1 MRLSVCLCLVFFCA
15 SPVSAS
21 SLCREAHT
29 TDFSSST
36 VSSPAT
42 KGFLIQ
48 DGCSENRLD
57 ARLVSPLTLR
67 FGGQDQSS
75 TQNQTIKTAVLSPG
89 TPAEGLRHW
98 KILFDFDQADLDT
111 EDLSVLDSIPLGLK
125 VRVEGYTC
133 RLGGEAYNRKLSDR
147 RAKVVADLLEKRGVT
162 VVVQEGRGECCPVSE
177 TDLARNRRVVV
188 KEVE

>member
-1 MRLSVCLCLVFFCA
+1 MRLSACLCMVFFCA
-15 SPVSAS
+15 SPVLAS
-21 SLCREAHT
+21 SLCREAYT
-29 TDFSSST
+29 ADFSSST
-36 VSSPAT
+36 VSSPVT

-48 DGCSENRLD
+48 DDCAENRLD

-89 TPAEGLRHW
+89 TPAADSRRWE
-98 KILFDFDQADLDT
+98 ILFDFDRADLDT
-111 EDLSVLDSIPLGLK
+111 TNLSLLDSVPSGLK

-133 RLGGEAYNRKLSDR
+133 RLGGEAYNRRLSEH
-147 RAKVVADLLEKRGVT
+147 RAASVAEVLEKHGVA
-162 VVVQEGRGECCPVSE
+162 VVVQKGRGECCPVSE

-188 KEVE
+188 MEVE

>member
-1 MRLSVCLCLVFFCA
+1 MRLSVCLCLVLVCA
-15 SPVSAS
+15 SPVLAS
-21 SLCREAHT
+21 SICREAYT
-29 TDFSSST
+29 ADFRSST
-36 VSSPAT
+36 VSSPVA

-57 ARLVSPLTLR
+57 VRLVSPLTLR

-75 TQNQTIKTAVLSPG
+75 TQNQSIKTAVLSPR
-89 TPAEGLRHW
+89 TQAADSRRWE
-98 KILFDFDQADLDT
+98 ILFDFDRADLET
-111 EDLSVLDSIPLGLK
+111 KDLSVLDSIPAGLK

-133 RLGGEAYNRKLSDR
+133 RLGDEAYNRKLSDR
-147 RAKVVADLLEKRGVT
+147 RAEVVADVLEKHGVA

-188 KEVE
+188 MEVE